1 MFLRV
6 EHALPVS
13 HGLGDSVGFEDASVI
28 HVGLPAQLHAFDE
41 NGSH

>member
-13 HGLGDSVGFEDASVI
+13 NGLGDSGGLEDASVI
-28 HVGLPAQLHAFDE
+28 HVGLPVQLHDLDE
-41 NGSH
+41 N